1 MCRKE
6 EVMIGP
12 IALIVDDD
20 PRSAELLSML
30 LKAGG
35 YQTAAASYVKTAS
48 EAIQHDKWMSWW
60 LT

>member
-1 MCRKE
+1 
-6 EVMIGP
+6 MIGP

-30 LKAGG
+30 LKAER
-35 YQTAAASYVKTAS
+35 YHTATASYVKTAS
-48 EAIQHDKWMSWW
+48 EVIQYDKWMSWW

>member
-1 MCRKE
+1 
-6 EVMIGP
+6 MIGP

-30 LKAGG
+30 LKAEG